1 MKKDF
6 SFHVWAILGVIFLTL
21 SCKTAKPKGSY
32 AKQVVTPASEQNTDP
47 VANGM
52 AQFFAN
58 LYAKN
63 RGDIKKTINELDAS
77 GPEGE
82 AIKKELTDHL
92 SKLKQINDEHELN
105 IEFELDAES
114 AGEEL
119 KFISNILADTKFKE
133 NVDLVKFLKDNT
145 PIFCVYELADNGFD
159 LERTCINVAAVA
171 ADIFAAITTGE
182 FFRDENILQTVTARV
197 AYKET
202 VDFDKYAQILAGKT
216 PDEVYE
222 WSKKKL
228 DLLPIENSAIR
239 LVGEAIAIR
248 NAWIQA
254 MADGDFDA
262 AERYEQMGWDLRG
275 DHGDYKRV
283 LEYQT
288 QDDGQTVVG
297 RLVRIYN
304 LSFNELKNR
313 VDAYNS
319 SNKSWWQIWK

>member
-1 MKKDF
+1 MIRYVLLVSCVF
-6 SFHVWAILGVIFLTL
+6 VGFLAGA
-21 SCKTAKPKGSY
+21 CKTARKNYSY
-32 AKQVVTPASEQNTDP
+32 GKQVVTPAASQNTDP

-63 RGDIKKTINELDAS
+63 KGDIKKTIAELDAS

-82 AIKKELTDHL
+82 AIKKNLTDHL
-92 SKLKQINDEHELN
+92 SKIKQINDEHGLN
-105 IEFELDAES
+105 IQFELDAAA

-145 PIFCVYELADNGFD
+145 PVFCVYELADNGFD
-159 LERTCINVAAVA
+159 LERTCINIAAVA
-171 ADIFAAITTGE
+171 ADIFGSITSGE
-182 FFRDENILQTVTARV
+182 FFRDQNILQTVTARV

-202 VDFDKYAQILAGKT
+202 VDFDKYAQVLAGKT
-216 PDEVYE
+216 PDEVYQ
-222 WSKKKL
+222 WSKQKL

-239 LVGEAIAIR
+239 LVGEAISIR

-254 MADGDFDA
+254 MANGDFDA
-262 AERYEQMGWDLRG
+262 AERYEQMGWDLRSEQ
-275 DHGDYKRV
+275 GDYKRV

-288 QDDGQTVVG
+288 RDDQLTVVG

-304 LSFNELKNR
+304 LSFNELKSR
-313 VDAYNS
+313 VEAYNTS
-319 SNKSWWQIWK
+319 SKSWWQFWK

>member
-1 MKKDF
+1 MK
-6 SFHVWAILGVIFLTL
+6 FLKL
-21 SCKTAKPKGSY
+21 IALAWVLVSCKTARPNASY
-32 AKQVVTPASEQNTDP
+32 GKQVVTAAASQNTDP

-52 AQFFAN
+52 AQFFAE

-63 RGDIKKTINELDAS
+63 GGDIKKTIEALEAS
-77 GPEGE
+77 GQEGE
-82 AIKKELTDHL
+82 AIKLSLKDHL
-92 SKLKQINDEHELN
+92 AKLQEMNDEHDLN
-105 IEFELDAES
+105 IDFHLDAEQ

-119 KFISNILADTKFKE
+119 RFISNILADTKFKE
-133 NVDLVKFLKDNT
+133 NVNISQFLRDNT
-145 PIFCVYELADNGFD
+145 PIFCVYELAQNGFD

-171 ADIFAAITTGE
+171 ADIFGAIASGE
-182 FFRDENILQTVTARV
+182 FFRDKNILKTITARV

-202 VDFDKYAQILAGKT
+202 VDFDKYAQVLAGKT
-216 PDEVYE
+216 PDEVYQ

-239 LVGEAIAIR
+239 LVGEAISIR

-254 MADGDFDA
+254 MADGDFEA

-275 DHGDYKRV
+275 EQGDYKRV

-288 QDDGQTVVG
+288 KDDQQTVVG

-304 LSFNELKNR
+304 LSFNELKSR
-313 VDAYNS
+313 VDAYNAS
-319 SNKSWWQIWK
+319 AKSWWQFWK

>member
-1 MKKDF
+1 MKFAYF
-6 SFHVWAILGVIFLTL
+6 SVLLLSFT
-21 SCKTAKPKGSY
+21 SCKTVRPNASY
-32 AKQVVTPASEQNTDP
+32 GKQVVTDAASQNTDP

-52 AQFFAN
+52 AQFFAD

-63 RGDIKKTINELDAS
+63 GGDIKKTIEALEAS
-77 GPEGE
+77 GQEGE
-82 AIKKELTDHL
+82 AIKRSLKDHL
-92 SKLKQINDEHELN
+92 AKLQEMNDEHDLN
-105 IEFELDAES
+105 IDFHLDAEQ

-119 KFISNILADTKFKE
+119 RFISNILADTKFKE
-133 NVDLVKFLKDNT
+133 NVNISQFLRDNT
-145 PIFCVYELADNGFD
+145 PVFCVYELAENGFD

-171 ADIFAAITTGE
+171 ADVFGAITSGE
-182 FFRDENILQTVTARV
+182 FFRDENILNTITARV

-202 VDFDKYAQILAGKT
+202 VDFDKYAQVLAGKT
-216 PDEVYE
+216 PDEVYQ
-222 WSKKKL
+222 WSKAKL

-275 DHGDYKRV
+275 DQGDYKRV

-288 QDDGQTVVG
+288 KDDQQTVVG

-304 LSFNELKNR
+304 LSFNELKSR
-313 VDAYNS
+313 VDAYNGS
-319 SNKSWWQIWK
+319 SKSWWQFWK